1 VVTNVVTYEYNKYY
15 IKGVLKMAWEIRFK
29 DKEHEEG
36 YYKLIARA
44 EVKEW
49 DKERLS
55 LFYVL
60 ALFAETRNHI
70 DDLYDFKENWIKI
83 EGLNKGWQTG
93 GTTKV
98 TKLAF
103 NLYNNWR
110 GEDREHEDYSPLEIF
125 SISTEYRNYMLLA
138 VQLRF
143 S

>member
-1 VVTNVVTYEYNKYY
+1 
-15 IKGVLKMAWEIRFK
+15 MAWQIKFK
-29 DKEHEEG
+29 DAEHEEG
-36 YYKLIARA
+36 YNKLIAKA
-44 EVKEW
+44 EVQEW

-60 ALFAETRNHI
+60 SLFDETRKYI
-70 DDLYDFKENWIKI
+70 EDLYDFQGKCIKLD
-83 EGLNKGWQTG
+83 GLTKGWQTG
-93 GTTKV
+93 GTTKA

-110 GEDREHEDYSPLEIF
+110 GYDGEGEDYSPLEIF
-125 SISTEYRNYMLLA
+125 SVSTEYRNYMLLA

>member
-1 VVTNVVTYEYNKYY
+1 
-15 IKGVLKMAWEIRFK
+15 MAWEIRFK
-29 DKEHEEG
+29 DTDHEEG
-36 YYKLIARA
+36 YNKFIAKA
-44 EVKEW
+44 EVQEW

-60 ALFAETRNHI
+60 SLFDETRKHI
-70 DDLYDFKENWIKI
+70 EDLYAFQGKCIKLD
-83 EGLNKGWQTG
+83 GLNKGWQTG
-93 GTTKV
+93 GTTKA

-110 GEDREHEDYSPLEIF
+110 GYDGEGEDYSPLEIF
-125 SISTEYRNYMLLA
+125 SVSTEYRNYMLLA

>member
-1 VVTNVVTYEYNKYY
+1 
-15 IKGVLKMAWEIRFK
+15 MAWEIRFK
-29 DKEHEEG
+29 DAEHEEG
-36 YYKLIARA
+36 YNKFIEKA
-44 EVKEW
+44 EVQEL

-60 ALFAETRNHI
+60 SLFNETRKHI
-70 DDLYDFKENWIKI
+70 EDLYDFQGKCIKLD
-83 EGLNKGWQTG
+83 GLNKGWQTG
-93 GTTKV
+93 GTTKA

-110 GEDREHEDYSPLEIF
+110 GYDGEGEDYSPLEIF
-125 SISTEYRNYMLLA
+125 SVSTEYRNYMLLA

>member
-1 VVTNVVTYEYNKYY
+1 MSW
-15 IKGVLKMAWEIRFK
+15 VLRFK
-29 DKEHEEG
+29 DSEHEES
-36 YYKLIARA
+36 YNKLIARA
-44 EVKEW
+44 KVQEW

-60 ALFAETRNHI
+60 SLFDETRRNI
-70 DDLYDFKENWIKI
+70 NDLYDFEENCIRL

-93 GTTKV
+93 GTTRA

-103 NLYNNWR
+103 NLYNNWL

-125 SISTEYRNYMLLA
+125 CISTEYRNYFLTA